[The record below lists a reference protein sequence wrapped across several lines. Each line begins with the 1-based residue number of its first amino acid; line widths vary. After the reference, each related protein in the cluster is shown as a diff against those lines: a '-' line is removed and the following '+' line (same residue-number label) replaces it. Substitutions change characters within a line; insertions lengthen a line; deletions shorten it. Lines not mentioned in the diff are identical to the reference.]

1 MAFIRKIKIGK
12 YTYLAEVESIREGK
26 KVRQKFI
33 RYIGKEVNGKPT
45 KRISTADIDK
55 IIVKHHGQVQILKK
69 LSGELRLEKH
79 IPKELLTLVFSH
91 LMESNLSINKL
102 EKWVEK
108 TSILDE
114 LDLKNF
120 STKRVYELLREFY
133 EGNFDLIEE
142 SLMQVFNRVGR
153 EDEGILLDVTDTYFE
168 GGKHLPWKRRKGK
181 DGKIRKLVQIG
192 LAITRKNGFPIHHKV
207 YEGNVHSSKIFKD
220 MMITLMERG
229 IKSLTILDRGNHSAE
244 NIKLMKINGS
254 PIILGMRKDD
264 KLLSYIGKINR
275 DDLYS
280 KKHRIKLKKLSVFVT
295 SFPYGDGRLLIVYN
309 PSLEYVKRELSFEKD
324 EENENRIK
332 YAGFSL
338 IYTDTNFKDEEVI
351 RLYFERDLIE
361 KAFRLFKG
369 VISLRPIR
377 VWLRE
382 HIVAHVSL
390 CYIAFALLSLL
401 NYKMKPLK
409 INGAKALDEL
419 DGIYRVK
426 ILQKDGKVL
435 WEGLNEVKAIQKQI
449 FDRV

>member
-1 MAFIRKIKIGK
+1 MSFIRKIKVGK
-12 YTYLAEVESIREGK
+12 YIYLAEVESIREGN

-45 KRISTADIDK
+45 KRISTANIDK
-55 IIVKHHGQVQILKK
+55 VIVKHHGQVQILKK
-69 LSGELRLEKH
+69 LSEELQLRKH

-91 LMESNLSINKL
+91 LMESNLSINRL

-114 LDLKNF
+114 LELENF

-133 EGNFDLIEE
+133 EENFELVEE
-142 SLMQVFNRVGR
+142 HLTAVFNKI
-153 EDEGILLDVTDTYFE
+153 ETENEGILLDVTDTYFE

-181 DGKIRKLVQIG
+181 DGKIKKLVQIG

-207 YEGNVHSSKIFKD
+207 YEGNIYSSKIFKD
-220 MMITLMERG
+220 MAITLMERG
-229 IKSLTILDRGNHSAE
+229 IKSLTILGRGNHSAE

-254 PIILGMRKDD
+254 QIILGMRKND
-264 KLLSYIGKINR
+264 KLLSYIDKINR

-280 KKHRIKLKKLSVFVT
+280 KKHRVKLKKLSVFVT
-295 SFPYGDGRLLIVYN
+295 SFPYLDGRLIVIFN
-309 PSLEYVKRELSFEKD
+309 PSLEYAKRELMFEKE
-324 EENENRIK
+324 EENKNRIT

-338 IYTDTNFKDEEVI
+338 IYTDTNFKDEEI
-351 RLYFERDLIE
+351 IKLYFERDMIE

-382 HIVAHVSL
+382 RIIAHISL

-401 NYKMKPLK
+401 NYKVKPLR
-409 INGAKALDEL
+409 INGAKALEEI
-419 DGIYRVK
+419 DGVYQIK
-426 ILQKDGKVL
+426 ILQKDGEIL
-435 WEGLNEVKAIQKQI
+435 WEGLNEVKAIQKKI